1 MPRHR
6 KPPEPGRTNRVYM
19 RLPTDVFERLE
30 AKAKG
35 EGRPF
40 HRIIVDE
47 LALFPHLDRQA
58 RLGELVRDMETV
70 LARYGARI
78 AVTEVNL
85 GLLHAV
91 DQALAART
99 DGQLQQQLD
108 RLRVIRY
115 SMLESE
121 RQTHEGKQRASRIG
135 LLERQVREIEAL
147 PEAVQDLGTLA
158 ELKTEL
164 ARLQQTVAA
173 GVGEK

>member
-19 RLPTDVFERLE
+19 RLPTDVFERIE
-30 AKAKG
+30 AKAKR

-47 LALFPHLDRQA
+47 LALFPYLDRQA

-78 AVTEVNL
+78 AVTEVNV
-85 GLLHAV
+85 GLLNAV

-99 DGQLQQQLD
+99 DGQLQRQLD
-108 RLRVIRY
+108 RLRVIRA

-147 PEAVQDLGTLA
+147 PEDAQDLGTLA
-158 ELKTEL
+158 DS
-164 ARLQQTVAA
+164 RPS
-173 GVGEK
+173 

>member
-1 MPRHR
+1 MPRDR

-19 RLPTDVFERLE
+19 RLPTDVFERIE
-30 AKAKG
+30 AKAKR

-47 LALFPHLDRQA
+47 LALFPHLDQQA

-78 AVTEVNL
+78 TVTEVNV

-99 DGQLQQQLD
+99 DGQLQRQLD
-108 RLRVIRY
+108 RLRVIRH

-121 RQTHEGKQRASRIG
+121 RQMHEGKQRVSRIG
-135 LLERQVREIEAL
+135 LVERQVSEIEAL
-147 PEAVQDLGTLA
+147 PEDAQDLGTLA
-158 ELKTEL
+158 DSQTGL
-164 ARLQQTVAA
+164 AR